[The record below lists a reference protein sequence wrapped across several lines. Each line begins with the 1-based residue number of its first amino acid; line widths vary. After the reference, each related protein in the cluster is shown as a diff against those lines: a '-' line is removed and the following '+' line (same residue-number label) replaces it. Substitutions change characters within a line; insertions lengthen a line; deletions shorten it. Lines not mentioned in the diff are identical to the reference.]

1 MRILIKKKQNIQFSI
16 ALIANVMRKVWDIFF
31 KVFMF
36 AFFSFPLY
44 WMFSTAFKSYK
55 ESILFPP
62 SLIPGKVE
70 LSAFA
75 EVFQKIDF
83 LQFGKNSILVSIS
96 VVLLQALV
104 SVPAAYGFARYSF
117 KGKKLLWGIVMLSL
131 MIPLQITFIP
141 VYILFAKMKILGTL
155 LPQILPFIAN
165 GYGIFLIRQSFL
177 QLPKELME
185 SAYLDGAGEKEIL
198 TYIAIPHAK
207 ASILSAILI
216 SFIST
221 WNSYFWPFVM
231 TNKESNMPLTLAMQ
245 RLQDANQGVEW
256 PTIMAANSILTLP
269 VLIIF
274 LLLSKQ
280 ILLSFGYQEEK

>member
-269 VLIIF
+269 VLILF

>member
-1 MRILIKKKQNIQFSI
+1 MRILIRKKEKIQFSI
-16 ALIANVMRKVWDIFF
+16 ALIANAMHKVWAILF

-83 LQFGKNSILVSIS
+83 LHFGKNSILVSIS

-198 TYIAIPHAK
+198 LYIAIPHAK

-256 PTIMAANSILTLP
+256 PTLMAANSILTLP
-269 VLIIF
+269 VLILF

>member
-1 MRILIKKKQNIQFSI
+1 MRILIRKKEKIQFSI
-16 ALIANVMRKVWDIFF
+16 ALIANAMRKVWDILF

-70 LSAFA
+70 LSAFT

-83 LQFGKNSILVSIS
+83 LHFGKNSILVSIS

-117 KGKKLLWGIVMLSL
+117 KGKKMLWGIVILSL

-185 SAYLDGAGEKEIL
+185 SAYLDGAGEKEIF
-198 TYIAIPHAK
+198 TYIAIPLAK

-231 TNKESNMPLTLAMQ
+231 TNKERNMPLTLAMQ

-256 PTIMAANSILTLP
+256 PTLMAANSILTLP
-269 VLIIF
+269 VLILF

>member
-1 MRILIKKKQNIQFSI
+1 MKILIKKKQNIQFSI

-269 VLIIF
+269 VLILF

>member
-31 KVFMF
+31 KVFIF

-185 SAYLDGAGEKEIL
+185 SAYLDGAEEKEIL

-269 VLIIF
+269 VLILF

>member
-1 MRILIKKKQNIQFSI
+1 MRILIRKKQNIQFSI

-104 SVPAAYGFARYSF
+104 SVPAAYGFARYSY

-269 VLIIF
+269 VLILF

>member
-70 LSAFA
+70 FSAFA

-117 KGKKLLWGIVMLSL
+117 KGKKLLWGIIMLSL

-198 TYIAIPHAK
+198 TYIAVPHAK

-256 PTIMAANSILTLP
+256 PTLMAANSILTLP
-269 VLIIF
+269 VLILF

>member
-1 MRILIKKKQNIQFSI
+1 MLCVKCGIS
-16 ALIANVMRKVWDIFF
+16 FF
-31 KVFMF
+31 KVFMV

-83 LQFGKNSILVSIS
+83 LHFGKNSILVSIS

-117 KGKKLLWGIVMLSL
+117 KGKKMLWGIVMLSL

-207 ASILSAILI
+207 ASILSAVLI

-256 PTIMAANSILTLP
+256 PTLMAANSILTLP
-269 VLIIF
+269 VLILF

>member
-198 TYIAIPHAK
+198 AYIAVPHAK

-245 RLQDANQGVEW
+245 HLQDANQGVEW
-256 PTIMAANSILTLP
+256 PTLMAANSILTLP
-269 VLIIF
+269 VLILF

>member
-141 VYILFAKMKILGTL
+141 VYILFANMKILGTL

-207 ASILSAILI
+207 ASILSAILL

-269 VLIIF
+269 VLILF

>member
-62 SLIPGKVE
+62 SLIPGKVK

-269 VLIIF
+269 VLILF

>member
-185 SAYLDGAGEKEIL
+185 SAYLDGAGEKEVFI
-198 TYIAIPHAK
+198 YIAIPHAK

-256 PTIMAANSILTLP
+256 PTLMAANSILTLP
-269 VLIIF
+269 VLILF

>member
-1 MRILIKKKQNIQFSI
+1 MRILIRKKEKIQFSI

-198 TYIAIPHAK
+198 TYIAVPHAK

-256 PTIMAANSILTLP
+256 PTLMAANSILTLP
-269 VLIIF
+269 VLILF

>member
-1 MRILIKKKQNIQFSI
+1 MRILIRKKEKIQFSI
-16 ALIANVMRKVWDIFF
+16 ARIANAMRKVWDVLF

-83 LQFGKNSILVSIS
+83 LHFGKNSILVSIS
-96 VVLLQALV
+96 VVLLQAFV

-155 LPQILPFIAN
+155 LPQILPFVAN
-165 GYGIFLIRQSFL
+165 AYGIFLIRQSFL

-256 PTIMAANSILTLP
+256 PTLMAANSILTLP
-269 VLIIF
+269 VLILF

>member
-1 MRILIKKKQNIQFSI
+1 MRILIRKKEKIQFSI
-16 ALIANVMRKVWDIFF
+16 ALISNAMRKVWDILF

-83 LQFGKNSILVSIS
+83 LHFGKNSILVSIS
-96 VVLLQALV
+96 VVLLQAFV

-155 LPQILPFIAN
+155 LPQILPFVAN

-256 PTIMAANSILTLP
+256 PTLMAANSILTLP
-269 VLIIF
+269 VLILF

>member
-83 LQFGKNSILVSIS
+83 LQFVKNSILVSIS

-104 SVPAAYGFARYSF
+104 SVPAAYGFASYSF

-256 PTIMAANSILTLP
+256 PTLMAANSILTLP
-269 VLIIF
+269 VLILF

>member
-221 WNSYFWPFVM
+221 WNSYFWSFVM

-269 VLIIF
+269 VLILF

>member
-70 LSAFA
+70 LSVFA

-269 VLIIF
+269 VLILF

>member
-1 MRILIKKKQNIQFSI
+1 MRILIRKKEKIQFSI
-16 ALIANVMRKVWDIFF
+16 ALIANAMRKVGDIFF

-83 LQFGKNSILVSIS
+83 LHFGKNSILVSIS

-256 PTIMAANSILTLP
+256 PTLMAANSILTLP
-269 VLIIF
+269 VLILF

>member
-31 KVFMF
+31 KVFIF

-83 LQFGKNSILVSIS
+83 LHFGKNSILVSIS
-96 VVLLQALV
+96 VVLLQAFV

-269 VLIIF
+269 VLILF

>member
-1 MRILIKKKQNIQFSI
+1 MRILIRKKQNIQFSI
-16 ALIANVMRKVWDIFF
+16 ARIANAMRKVWDIFF
-31 KVFMF
+31 KAFMF

-104 SVPAAYGFARYSF
+104 SVPTAYGFARYSF
-117 KGKKLLWGIVMLSL
+117 KGKKLLWGIIMLSL

-198 TYIAIPHAK
+198 TYIAVPHAK

-256 PTIMAANSILTLP
+256 PTLMAANSILTLP
-269 VLIIF
+269 VLILI

>member
-1 MRILIKKKQNIQFSI
+1 MRILIRKKEKIQFSI
-16 ALIANVMRKVWDIFF
+16 ALIANAMRKVWDILF

-83 LQFGKNSILVSIS
+83 LHFGKNSILVSIS

-104 SVPAAYGFARYSF
+104 SVPAAYGFARYFF
-117 KGKKLLWGIVMLSL
+117 KGKKMLWGIVILSL

-185 SAYLDGAGEKEIL
+185 SAYLDGAGEKEIF

-231 TNKESNMPLTLAMQ
+231 TNKERNMPLTLAMQ

-256 PTIMAANSILTLP
+256 PTLMAANSILTLP
-269 VLIIF
+269 VLILF

>member
-55 ESILFPP
+55 ESIIFPP

-165 GYGIFLIRQSFL
+165 GYGTFLIRQSFL

-269 VLIIF
+269 VLILF

>member
-1 MRILIKKKQNIQFSI
+1 MRILIRKKEKIQFSI
-16 ALIANVMRKVWDIFF
+16 ARIANAMRKVWDILF

-83 LQFGKNSILVSIS
+83 LHFGKNSILVSIS
-96 VVLLQALV
+96 VVLLQAFV

-155 LPQILPFIAN
+155 LPQILPFVAN
-165 GYGIFLIRQSFL
+165 AYGIFLIRQSFL

-269 VLIIF
+269 VLILF

>member
-1 MRILIKKKQNIQFSI
+1 MRILIRKKEKIQFSI
-16 ALIANVMRKVWDIFF
+16 ALIANAMRKVWDILF

-70 LSAFA
+70 LSAFT

-83 LQFGKNSILVSIS
+83 LHFGKNSILVSIS

-117 KGKKLLWGIVMLSL
+117 KGKKMLWGIVILSL

-185 SAYLDGAGEKEIL
+185 SAYLDGAGEKEIF

-231 TNKESNMPLTLAMQ
+231 TNKERNMPLTLAMQ
-245 RLQDANQGVEW
+245 RLQDANQGVE
-256 PTIMAANSILTLP
+256 
-269 VLIIF
+269 
-274 LLLSKQ
+274 
-280 ILLSFGYQEEK
+280 

>member
-1 MRILIKKKQNIQFSI
+1 MRILIRKKEKIQFSI
-16 ALIANVMRKVWDIFF
+16 ALISNAMRKVWDILF

-83 LQFGKNSILVSIS
+83 LHFGKNSILVSIS

-155 LPQILPFIAN
+155 LPQILPFVAN

-256 PTIMAANSILTLP
+256 PTLMAANSILTLP
-269 VLIIF
+269 VLILF

>member
-1 MRILIKKKQNIQFSI
+1 MRILIRKKEKIQFSI
-16 ALIANVMRKVWDIFF
+16 ARIANAMRKVWDILF

-83 LQFGKNSILVSIS
+83 LHFGKNSILVSIS
-96 VVLLQALV
+96 VVLLQAFV

-155 LPQILPFIAN
+155 LPQILPFVAN
-165 GYGIFLIRQSFL
+165 AYGIFLIRQSFL

-256 PTIMAANSILTLP
+256 PTLMAANSILTLP
-269 VLIIF
+269 VLILF

>member
-1 MRILIKKKQNIQFSI
+1 MRILIRKKEKIQFSI
-16 ALIANVMRKVWDIFF
+16 ALIANAMRKVWDILF

-185 SAYLDGAGEKEIL
+185 SAYLDGAGEKEIF

-231 TNKESNMPLTLAMQ
+231 TNKERNMPLTLAMQ

-256 PTIMAANSILTLP
+256 PTLMAANSILTLP
-269 VLIIF
+269 VLILF

>member
-221 WNSYFWPFVM
+221 WNSYFWSFVM

-256 PTIMAANSILTLP
+256 PTLMAANSILTLP
-269 VLIIF
+269 VLILF

>member
-31 KVFMF
+31 KVFIF

-269 VLIIF
+269 VLILF

>member
-1 MRILIKKKQNIQFSI
+1 MRILLRKKIKNLFL
-16 ALIANVMRKVWDIFF
+16 ALF

-36 AFFSFPLY
+36 GFFSFPLY
-44 WMFSTAFKSYK
+44 WMCSTAFKSYR

-62 SLIPGKVE
+62 SL
-70 LSAFA
+70 LSEKPQAIAFI

-83 LQFGKNSILVSIS
+83 MHFGKNSIIVSLS
-96 VVLLQALV
+96 VVLLQLIV

-117 KGKKLLWGIVMLSL
+117 KGKKLFWGIVMLSL

-185 SAYLDGAGEKEIL
+185 SAYLDGAGEKDL
-198 TYIAIPHAK
+198 LLYIALPHARS
-207 ASILSAILI
+207 SILSAILI

-231 TNKESNMPLTLAMQ
+231 TSKESLMPLTLAMQ
-245 RLQDANQGVEW
+245 RLQEANQGIEW
-256 PTIMAANSILTLP
+256 PSLMAANSILTVP
-269 VLIIF
+269 VWILF

-280 ILLSFGYQEEK
+280 ILLSFGYLEEK

>member
-1 MRILIKKKQNIQFSI
+1 MRILLRKKIKNLFL
-16 ALIANVMRKVWDIFF
+16 ALF
-31 KVFMF
+31 KVFMLG
-36 AFFSFPLY
+36 FFSFPLY
-44 WMFSTAFKSYK
+44 WMCSTAFKSYR

-62 SLIPGKVE
+62 SLLPEKPQAI
-70 LSAFA
+70 AFI

-83 LQFGKNSILVSIS
+83 MHFGKNSVIVSLS
-96 VVLLQALV
+96 VVLLQLIV

-117 KGKKLLWGIVMLSL
+117 KGKKLFWSIVMLSL

-185 SAYLDGAGEKEIL
+185 SAYLDGAGEKEL
-198 TYIAIPHAK
+198 LLYIALPHARS
-207 ASILSAILI
+207 SILSAILI

-231 TNKESNMPLTLAMQ
+231 TSKESLMPLTLAMQ
-245 RLQDANQGVEW
+245 RLQEANQGIEW
-256 PTIMAANSILTLP
+256 PSLMAANSILTVP
-269 VLIIF
+269 VWILF

-280 ILLSFGYQEEK
+280 ILLSFGYLEEK

>member
-256 PTIMAANSILTLP
+256 PTLMAANSILTLP
-269 VLIIF
+269 VLILF

>member
-1 MRILIKKKQNIQFSI
+1 MRILIRKKEKIQFSI

-83 LQFGKNSILVSIS
+83 LHFGKSSILVSIS

-141 VYILFAKMKILGTL
+141 VYILFAKLKILGTL

-177 QLPKELME
+177 QLPKELIE

-231 TNKESNMPLTLAMQ
+231 TNKESSMPLTLAMQ

-256 PTIMAANSILTLP
+256 PTLMAANSILTLP
-269 VLIIF
+269 VLILF

>member
-1 MRILIKKKQNIQFSI
+1 MRILIRKKEKIQFSI
-16 ALIANVMRKVWDIFF
+16 ALIANAMRKVWDILF

-83 LQFGKNSILVSIS
+83 LHFGKNSILVSIS

-117 KGKKLLWGIVMLSL
+117 KGKKLLWGIIMLSL

-256 PTIMAANSILTLP
+256 PTLMAANSILTLP
-269 VLIIF
+269 VLILF

>member
-1 MRILIKKKQNIQFSI
+1 MKILIKKKQNIQFSI

-198 TYIAIPHAK
+198 TYIAVPHAK

-256 PTIMAANSILTLP
+256 PTLMAANSILTLP
-269 VLIIF
+269 VLILF

>member
-1 MRILIKKKQNIQFSI
+1 M
-16 ALIANVMRKVWDIFF
+16 V
-31 KVFMF
+31 
-36 AFFSFPLY
+36 
-44 WMFSTAFKSYK
+44 
-55 ESILFPP
+55 
-62 SLIPGKVE
+62 SL
-70 LSAFA
+70 
-75 EVFQKIDF
+75 
-83 LQFGKNSILVSIS
+83 S

-198 TYIAIPHAK
+198 LYIAIPHAK

-256 PTIMAANSILTLP
+256 PTLMAANSILTLP
-269 VLIIF
+269 VLILF

>member
-1 MRILIKKKQNIQFSI
+1 MRILIRKKEKIQFSI
-16 ALIANVMRKVWDIFF
+16 ARIANAMRKVWDIFF
-31 KVFMF
+31 KVFMV

-83 LQFGKNSILVSIS
+83 LHFGKNSILVSIS

-117 KGKKLLWGIVMLSL
+117 KGKKMLWGIVMLSL
-131 MIPLQITFIP
+131 RIPLQITFIP

-207 ASILSAILI
+207 ASILSAVLI

-256 PTIMAANSILTLP
+256 PTLMAANSILTLP
-269 VLIIF
+269 VLILF

>member
-16 ALIANVMRKVWDIFF
+16 ALIANVMCKVWDIFF

-62 SLIPGKVE
+62 SLIPEKVE

-269 VLIIF
+269 VLILF